1 MTSEILYHPLNYLED
16 NVRRVWWTAP
26 VLGMVMAVAACA
38 DDGPTQVSDGVNG
51 GGDTITEDVDV
62 DRARL
67 AAFAPLPEVV
77 EPTAYTMTDELIDL
91 GRMLWYEDRIS
102 ISQEISCNSCHL
114 LDEYGVDGIQFSIG
128 HEGNP
133 VGRNSPTVYN
143 AALHIA
149 QFWDGRSPDVE
160 DQAKGPILAGGEM
173 GMPNPEYVIFVLESI
188 PGYVELFESV
198 FPDDAVPVNYDN
210 VAQAIGAFERR
221 LTTPDRFDDFLN
233 GDDNALTNAEKAG
246 LNLFLDVGCASCHN
260 GPAIG
265 GQMYARLGVLKEYP
279 GLTDVGRFEVTG
291 MESDRFSFK
300 VPSLRN
306 IARTGPYLHDGSVSS
321 LSEMVRIMAEYQLGK
336 ELTDTEVASIVTFL
350 EALTGRIPTDYIAV
364 PAFPPNGPN
373 TPGPYEYQQ

>member
-143 AALHIA
+143 AALHVA
-149 QFWDGRSPDVE
+149 QFWDGRAADLE
-160 DQAKGPILAGGEM
+160 EQAKGPILDAGEM
-173 GMPNPEYVIFVLESI
+173 GMPNPEYVEFILATI
-188 PGYVELFESV
+188 PGYVEMFEAI
-198 FPDDAVPVNYDN
+198 FPDDADPINYDN
-210 VAQAIGAFERR
+210 VGNAIGAFERR
-221 LTTPDRFDDFLN
+221 LFTPDRFDDFLN
-233 GDDNALTNAEKAG
+233 GDDDALTAQEKRG
-246 LNLFLDVGCASCHN
+246 LNTFLDVGCASCHN
-260 GPAIG
+260 GAALG
-265 GQMYARLGVLKEYP
+265 GTMFSKLGTVKEYP

-291 MESDRFSFK
+291 LESDRYSFK

-306 IARTGPYLHDGSVSS
+306 VAMTAPYLHDGSIATLEEVTA
-321 LSEMVRIMAEYQLGK
+321 IMGEYQLGRI
-336 ELTDTEVASIVTFL
+336 LTDQEIADLVAFMG
-350 EALTGRIPTDYIAV
+350 ALTGEIPFDFIAI
-364 PAFPPNGPN
+364 PDLPENGPD
-373 TPGPYEYQQ
+373 TPGPYEYNG